1 MSNSKQQSPFGYRYS
16 GNVCTIKLRFTRDKF
31 FKSGIEQYG
40 THFVTKSGY
49 VVFETELFTDSS
61 TFREL
66 NQLIASIN
74 KPATE

>member
-16 GNVCTIKLRFTRDKF
+16 GSVCTIKLRFTRDKF
-31 FKSGIEQYG
+31 FKSGIEPYG

-61 TFREL
+61 TYREL

-74 KPATE
+74 KPAT